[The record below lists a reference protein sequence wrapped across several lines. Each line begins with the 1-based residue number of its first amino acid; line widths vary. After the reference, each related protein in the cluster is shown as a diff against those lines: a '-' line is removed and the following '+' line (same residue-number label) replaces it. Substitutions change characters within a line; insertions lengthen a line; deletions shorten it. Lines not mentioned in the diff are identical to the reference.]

1 MLCIQCLLHTG
12 QPACSEYHT
21 AVVTH
26 AGVQHNYQQPLSA
39 NATVLTCSLK
49 ERQWQGKQ
57 HSPAQEQA
65 RQRAADE
72 LVKQQYSW
80 LGPLAGMFSR
90 NMQQGSSSVANDEH
104 LGRDQVGR
112 RRRAPAAAAA
122 GNAASQATIPVER
135 SLVVIN
141 KKDA

>member
-1 MLCIQCLLHTG
+1 MLIQ
-12 QPACSEYHT
+12 
-21 AVVTH
+21 
-26 AGVQHNYQQPLSA
+26 
-39 NATVLTCSLK
+39 TVLFCSLK

-57 HSPAQEQA
+57 HSPAQEKA

-80 LGPLAGMFSR
+80 LGPLAGMFAR
-90 NMQQGSSSVANDEH
+90 NMQQGSSSVANDESI
-104 LGRDQVGR
+104 GRNQVGR

-122 GNAASQATIPVER
+122 ARAQGQATIPVER

-141 KKDA
+141 KNGE